1 MVTFKDL
8 HIDPADFTFAY
19 LTDPI
24 IVGVA
29 VAIVPIVVRVSNDF
43 STVFI
48 VIVVVGFTVAP
59 VLIFGLRF

>member
-1 MVTFKDL
+1 MR
-8 HIDPADFTFAY
+8 PADFTFAY
-19 LTDPI
+19 LTDPV

-29 VAIVPIVVRVSNDF
+29 VAVVPMFGRVSNDF
-43 STVFI
+43 CTVFI